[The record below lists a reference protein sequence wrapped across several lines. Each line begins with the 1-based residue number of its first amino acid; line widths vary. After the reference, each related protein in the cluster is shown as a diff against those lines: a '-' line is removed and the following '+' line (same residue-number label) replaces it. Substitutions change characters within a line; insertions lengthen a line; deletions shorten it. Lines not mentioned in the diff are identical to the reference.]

1 MQHMKTLIRF
11 LVIGLLSVSA
21 ALARDPI
28 ERVVQKSF
36 AVQPG
41 GLLKVETQGGDI
53 TVTPGSGNEVVVV
66 ARQKI
71 RAKNDAEADELLQKL
86 QLEISQSGNDVT
98 ATAKYEKRPSGLKFR
113 LWPPVQVSF
122 EITVPARFDTQLGTS
137 GGDVVI
143 GDVTGAMRVGTSGGD
158 VKIGRIDGTVQAST
172 SGGDIEL
179 RESSGAARLDT
190 SGGDIAV
197 GRVVGATK
205 ITTSGGDI
213 DADTVEG
220 SLNAHTSGGDVKA
233 RIKGA
238 LADDCSLSTSGGDV
252 EVTLDQSAA
261 FQLDAATSGGDV
273 DAAGLAITIE
283 RGGVGNSRLVG
294 AVNGGGPKL
303 KLRTSGGDIEIRA
316 R

>member
-113 LWPPVQVSF
+113 FWPPVQVSF

-143 GDVTGAMRVGTSGGD
+143 GDLTGAMRVGTSGGD
-158 VKIGRIDGTVQAST
+158 IRIGRIDGTVQAST
-172 SGGDIEL
+172 SGGDME
-179 RESSGAARLDT
+179 
-190 SGGDIAV
+190 V

-213 DADTVEG
+213 DVDTLEG

-283 RGGVGNSRLVG
+283 RGGVGKSRLVG